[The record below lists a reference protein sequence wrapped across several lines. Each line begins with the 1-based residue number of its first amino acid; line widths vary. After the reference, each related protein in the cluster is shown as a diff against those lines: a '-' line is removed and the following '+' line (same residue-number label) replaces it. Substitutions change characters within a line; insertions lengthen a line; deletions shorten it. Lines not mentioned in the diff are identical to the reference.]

1 MAEENVLSML
11 ERALAQQR
19 RSVKAYEMM
28 ALAAPGAEERELLQT
43 IKREDRR
50 HYYLLEGIYEE
61 LSGHAC
67 SSTRVSVAMPK
78 SYVSMLQVM
87 ICDKL
92 EVIDYYEKLNQAL
105 DCVKQ
110 KELMD
115 IIVSDQKE
123 QARILATI
131 YKNIG

>member
-1 MAEENVLSML
+1 MEETILEML
-11 ERALAQQR
+11 DKALAQQR

-28 ALAAPGAEERELLQT
+28 ISAANDPADRQLLHT
-43 IKREDRR
+43 LRREDRR

-61 LSGHAC
+61 ISGRGWNMPRF
-67 SSTRVSVAMPK
+67 SLVMPK
-78 SYVSMLQVM
+78 QYCTMLQVM

-92 EVIDYYEKLNQAL
+92 DVIDYYQKLGDTLECA
-105 DCVKQ
+105 KQ

-123 QARILATI
+123 QARLLATV
-131 YKNIG
+131 YKNRC